1 VGTLRSAPFLLS
13 RRGKRRGDSARFGG
27 HVEYEPTPTSAVME
41 GQGAYNQHAKLQA
54 GGAALALPLLEEATQ
69 KIPLDDQ
76 DQRIV
81 VADYGSSQG
90 KNSLAPVGIA
100 IKTFRRRFGPDRA
113 ILVFHVDQPEN
124 DFNSLFEV
132 VGSDPSSY
140 VSGEPNVFPCAI
152 GRSFYKQVLPHQS
165 VHLGWSSYAVVWL
178 SQVPAKIPGHF
189 VVVRSSGSVR
199 AAFDRQGAQDW
210 EAFLTL
216 RANELRPGGRLVV
229 VLPALND
236 DERWG
241 FEELFDHANSL
252 LSEMVDQGTLGADER
267 ERMVLGTFYRR
278 RCDLL
283 APFQRDGKF
292 QDLTAEACE
301 VSLLADAAWSDYQH
315 HRNKE
320 MLAAQHAMFFRATF
334 MPSLASALRDPGDAE
349 RRHAF
354 ARDLEAGLKRLLAQ
368 QPVPVHSYVTTIVLA
383 KHR

>member
-1 VGTLRSAPFLLS
+1 
-13 RRGKRRGDSARFGG
+13 
-27 HVEYEPTPTSAVME
+27 ME
-41 GQGAYNQHAKLQA
+41 GQGAYNKHARLQA
-54 GGAALALPLLEEATQ
+54 GGAALGLLLLEKAAQ
-69 KIPLDDQ
+69 NVPFDDQ
-76 DQRIV
+76 DKPII

-90 KNSLAPVGIA
+90 KNSLAPMRVA
-100 IKTFRRRFGPDRA
+100 IKNFRRRLGPDRP
-113 ILVFHVDQPEN
+113 ILVFHVDLPAN
-124 DFNSLFEV
+124 DFTSLFDSV
-132 VGSDPSSY
+132 DSDPNTY
-140 VSGEPNVFPCAI
+140 ALDEPNVFPCAI

-199 AAFDRQGAQDW
+199 AAFERQGAQDW

-267 ERMVLGTFYRR
+267 AGMVLGTFYRR

-292 QDLTAEACE
+292 QDLTVEACE
-301 VSLLADAAWSDYQH
+301 VSLLVDAAWADYEQ
-315 HRNKE
+315 HRNRE
-320 MLAAQHAMFFRATF
+320 VLAAQHAMFFRATF
-334 MPSLASALRDPGDAE
+334 MPSLATALTDPGDAE
-349 RRHAF
+349 RRQAF
-354 ARDLEAGLKRLLAQ
+354 ACHLEEGLKRLLAN
-368 QPVPVHSYVTTIVLA
+368 QPAPVHSYVTTIVLS
-383 KHR
+383 KHV